1 MNHIKNQAEI
11 WEEEISIPTYEVGLP
26 EKNPMFFENRVY
38 QGSSGK
44 VYPFPIIES
53 ISNKKIDKKYHAVFL
68 ENDYLFVMILPE
80 LGGRI
85 QRALDKSNNYDFIY
99 YNEVIKPALV
109 GLTGPWISGGI
120 EFNWPQH
127 HRPTTFLPV
136 LYRLQENPDGSKTV
150 QMSDMD
156 RMYGTKEVTNITLY
170 PDKAYIEIKGQL
182 YNPTSLPQTFLWWAN
197 PAVPANEYTQSI
209 FPPDVTAVMDHG
221 KRDVSKFPIAD
232 GIYYKYDYSKGVD
245 ISYYKNIPVPTSYMA
260 YRSDYDFVGCYDH
273 QREAGIL
280 HIADH
285 HISPGKKQWTWGCGD
300 FGKAWERNLTDH
312 NGAYI
317 ELMAGVYTDNQPDFT
332 WLKPFEEKR
341 FTQYFLPYKKVG
353 QVKNATKDVLLSAD
367 IKENHLEFSIYGTH
381 LLEDIRV
388 SVSENDHLF
397 FEQSFTVSPVQIV
410 TESIPLPTD
419 NRQDLKLSIFDR
431 EGTILLT
438 YYFDQKN
445 DKELP
450 SPATPASNPK
460 DIATNEEL
468 FLHGIHLEQYRHPTF
483 DPDPYYLEGLKR
495 DPGDSRI
502 NNAYGMLILRR
513 GLIEE
518 SEQYFRNAIERITM
532 RNPNP
537 YDGEPYFN
545 LGYCLF
551 LQSRFR
557 EAFDAFYKATWSESE
572 QEKSFYYLAT
582 IKTIERDYEQALEFI
597 ENSLLKNLHNLK
609 ARGLKTV
616 LLRKMGR
623 VDEAKFWAEETN
635 AIDPFDLLTLNEQKL
650 LNDRTIQF
658 PFTIRAENFNFVI
671 EAASDYASYSC
682 YKEAIDLLDRIEP
695 EGPMIHYLL
704 AYYYFRIGD
713 LAASWKELKNAAE
726 SDPSYCFPNRIEDI
740 AVLNFAIKQNPVD
753 SYAYYYL
760 GNLFYDKKQYRK
772 ALSAWKK
779 STELNDHFATSWRN
793 LAIVLW
799 NKEKKPQEA
808 IAAMENA
815 FSLDPKDARILFELD
830 QLYKKANYPI
840 HNRLENLERN
850 QFLLE
855 KRDDLYTEYITLL
868 NLSGQYEKALEKI
881 SGHIF
886 HPWEGGEGKI
896 TAQYK
901 IAHLEMAKKSLAEKE
916 PEEAEHHLLEALTYP
931 LNLGEGKLIGTKDND
946 IYYFLGCCYE
956 QIGNKNKAVEAWE
969 SAVAGSDEIS
979 GEMYYYDQPA
989 DMILYRG
996 LAILKLGNH
1005 EKSRQKFTELIQ
1017 YGEQHLEDTVTMDY
1031 FAVSLPDMQLLE
1043 DDLSLR
1049 NRAHCHYLIGLG
1061 NLGLMQ
1067 WEDAS
1072 DYFEKTLKINNSH
1085 VGANIHLAL
1094 LKTAKSNRFFE
1105 KKC

>member
-1 MNHIKNQAEI
+1 MNHIKNQVEI
-11 WEEEISIPTYEVGLP
+11 WEEEVSIPTYEVGIP

-53 ISNKKIDKKYHAVFL
+53 ISNKKIDKKYQAVFL

-85 QRALDKSNNYDFIY
+85 QRALDKSNNYDFVY

-136 LYRLQENPDGSKTV
+136 LYRLQENSDGSKTV

-182 YNPTSLPQTFLWWAN
+182 YNPTSSPQTFLWWAN

-367 IKENHLEFSIYGTH
+367 MRGNHLEFSIYGTH

-388 SVSENDHLF
+388 FISGNNHTVFD
-397 FEQSFTVSPVQIV
+397 QSFTVSPTQIIS
-410 TESIPLPTD
+410 ESVLLPKD
-419 NRQDLKLSIFDR
+419 SRQNLKLSIFDR
-431 EGTILLT
+431 EGEVLLT
-438 YYFDQKN
+438 YSLDRAKKN
-445 DKELP
+445 KLP
-450 SPATPASNPK
+450 SPATPAPNPK

-518 SEQYFRNAIERITM
+518 SEQYFRNAIKRITM

-537 YDGEPYFN
+537 YDGEPYYN

-551 LQSRFR
+551 LQGRFQ

-582 IKTIERDYEQALEFI
+582 IKTIQRDYDQALDFI

-609 ARGLKTV
+609 ARGLKTI

-623 VDEAKFWAEETN
+623 SDEAKIWAEETN
-635 AIDPFDLLTLNEQKL
+635 TIDPFDLLALNERKL
-650 LNDRTIQF
+650 LSDGTVRL
-658 PFTIRAENFNFVI
+658 PFTIRPENFNFVI
-671 EAASDYASYSC
+671 EAASDYASYGC
-682 YKEAIDLLDRIEP
+682 YKEAIDLLDRLEP
-695 EGPMIHYLL
+695 KGPMIHYSL
-704 AYYYFRIGD
+704 AYYYFRMGD
-713 LAASWKELKNAAE
+713 LAESQKQLKSASE

-740 AVLNFAIKQNPVD
+740 AVLNFAITQNPDD
-753 SYAYYYL
+753 SYVYYYL
-760 GNLFYDKKQYRK
+760 GNLYYDKKQYQK
-772 ALSAWKK
+772 ALTDWKK
-779 STELNDHFATSWRN
+779 STELNDRFATSWRN
-793 LAIVLW
+793 LAIILW

-808 IAAMENA
+808 IAAMEKA
-815 FSLDPKDARILFELD
+815 FSLDPNDARILFESD

-840 HNRLENLERN
+840 HDRLENLEKH
-850 QFLLE
+850 QSLLE

-896 TAQYK
+896 TSQYK
-901 IAHLEMAKKSLAEKE
+901 IAHLEMAKKALVEKNSK
-916 PEEAEHHLLEALTYP
+916 EAERLLLEALTYP

-956 QIGNKNKAVEAWE
+956 QACDEDKAVKAWIH
-969 SAVAGSDEIS
+969 ACKGSEEIS

-989 DMILYRG
+989 DMILYQG
-996 LAILKLGNH
+996 LALFKLTHYERSDLKFHN
-1005 EKSRQKFTELIQ
+1005 LIY
-1017 YGEQHLEDTVTMDY
+1017 YGEQHMEDTVTMDY

-1043 DDLSLR
+1043 EDLSLR

-1061 NLGLMQ
+1061 NLGLRN
-1067 WEDAS
+1067 WEKAS
-1072 DYFEKTLKINNSH
+1072 DHFKETLKINNSH

-1094 LKTAKSNRFFE
+1094 SN
-1105 KKC
+1105 

>member
-1 MNHIKNQAEI
+1 MNHIKNQVEI
-11 WEEEISIPTYEVGLP
+11 WEEEVSIPTYEVGIP

-53 ISNKKIDKKYHAVFL
+53 ISNKKIDKKYQAVFL

-85 QRALDKSNNYDFIY
+85 QRALDKSNNYDFVY

-136 LYRLQENPDGSKTV
+136 LYRLQENSDGSKTV

-182 YNPTSLPQTFLWWAN
+182 YNPTSSPQTFLWWAN

-367 IKENHLEFSIYGTH
+367 MRGNHLEFSIYGTH

-388 SVSENDHLF
+388 FISGNNHTVFD
-397 FEQSFTVSPVQIV
+397 QSFTVSPTQIIS
-410 TESIPLPTD
+410 ESVLLPKD
-419 NRQDLKLSIFDR
+419 SRQNLKLSIFDR
-431 EGTILLT
+431 EGEVLLT
-438 YYFDQKN
+438 YSLDRAKKN
-445 DKELP
+445 KLP
-450 SPATPASNPK
+450 SPATPAPNPK

-513 GLIEE
+513 GLVEE
-518 SEQYFRNAIERITM
+518 SEQYFRNAIKRITM

-537 YDGEPYFN
+537 YDGEPYYN

-551 LQSRFR
+551 LQGRFQ

-582 IKTIERDYEQALEFI
+582 IKTIQRDYDQALDFI

-609 ARGLKTV
+609 ARGLKTI

-623 VDEAKFWAEETN
+623 SDEAKIWAEETN
-635 AIDPFDLLTLNEQKL
+635 TIDPFDLLALNEQNL
-650 LNDRTIQF
+650 LSDGTVRL
-658 PFTIRAENFNFVI
+658 PFTIRPENFNFVI
-671 EAASDYASYSC
+671 EAASDYASYGC
-682 YKEAIDLLDRIEP
+682 YKEAIDLLDRLEP
-695 EGPMIHYLL
+695 KGPMIRYSL
-704 AYYYFRIGD
+704 AYYYFRMGD
-713 LAASWKELKNAAE
+713 LAESQKQLKSASE

-740 AVLNFAIKQNPVD
+740 AVLNFAITQNPDD

-760 GNLFYDKKQYRK
+760 GNLYYDKKQYQK
-772 ALSAWKK
+772 ALTDWKK
-779 STELNDHFATSWRN
+779 STELNDRFATSWRN
-793 LAIVLW
+793 LAIILW

-808 IAAMENA
+808 IAAMEKA
-815 FSLDPKDARILFELD
+815 FSLDPNDARILFESD

-840 HNRLENLERN
+840 HDRLENLEKH
-850 QFLLE
+850 QSLLE

-896 TAQYK
+896 TSQYK
-901 IAHLEMAKKSLAEKE
+901 IAHLEMAKKALVEKNSK
-916 PEEAEHHLLEALTYP
+916 EAERLLLEALTYP

-956 QIGNKNKAVEAWE
+956 QACDEDKAVKAWIH
-969 SAVAGSDEIS
+969 ACKGSEEIS

-989 DMILYRG
+989 DMILYQG
-996 LAILKLGNH
+996 LALFKLTHYERSDLKFH
-1005 EKSRQKFTELIQ
+1005 KLIY
-1017 YGEQHLEDTVTMDY
+1017 YGEQHMEDTVTMDY

-1043 DDLSLR
+1043 EDLSLR

-1061 NLGLMQ
+1061 NLGLRN
-1067 WEDAS
+1067 WEKAS
-1072 DYFEKTLKINNSH
+1072 DHFKETLKINNSH

-1094 LKTAKSNRFFE
+1094 SNTAKSNQFFE
-1105 KKC
+1105 KKW

>member
-1 MNHIKNQAEI
+1 MNHIKNQVEI
-11 WEEEISIPTYEVGLP
+11 WEEEVSIPTYEVGIP

-53 ISNKKIDKKYHAVFL
+53 ISNKKIDKKYQAVFL

-85 QRALDKSNNYDFIY
+85 QRALDKSNNYDFVY

-136 LYRLQENPDGSKTV
+136 LYRLQENSDGSKTV

-182 YNPTSLPQTFLWWAN
+182 YNPTSSPQTFLWWAN

-367 IKENHLEFSIYGTH
+367 MRGNHLEFSIYGTH

-388 SVSENDHLF
+388 FISGNNHTVFD
-397 FEQSFTVSPVQIV
+397 QSFTVSPTQIIS
-410 TESIPLPTD
+410 ESVLLPKD
-419 NRQDLKLSIFDR
+419 SRQNLKLSIFDR
-431 EGTILLT
+431 EGEVLLT
-438 YYFDQKN
+438 YSLDRAKKN
-445 DKELP
+445 KLP
-450 SPATPASNPK
+450 SPATPAPNPK

-513 GLIEE
+513 GLVEE
-518 SEQYFRNAIERITM
+518 SEQYFRNAIKRITM

-537 YDGEPYFN
+537 YDGEPYYN

-551 LQSRFR
+551 LQGRFQ

-582 IKTIERDYEQALEFI
+582 IKTIQRDYDQALDFI

-609 ARGLKTV
+609 ARGLKTI

-623 VDEAKFWAEETN
+623 SDEAKIWAEETN
-635 AIDPFDLLTLNEQKL
+635 TIDPFDLLALNERKL
-650 LNDRTIQF
+650 LSDGTVRL
-658 PFTIRAENFNFVI
+658 PFTIRPENFNFVI
-671 EAASDYASYSC
+671 EAASDYASYGC
-682 YKEAIDLLDRIEP
+682 YKEAIDLLDRLEP
-695 EGPMIHYLL
+695 KGPMIHYSL
-704 AYYYFRIGD
+704 AYYYFRMGD
-713 LAASWKELKNAAE
+713 LAESQKQLKSASE

-740 AVLNFAIKQNPVD
+740 AVLNFAITQNPDD

-760 GNLFYDKKQYRK
+760 GNLYYDKKQYQK
-772 ALSAWKK
+772 ALTDWKK
-779 STELNDHFATSWRN
+779 STELNDRFATSWRN
-793 LAIVLW
+793 LAIILW

-808 IAAMENA
+808 IAAMEKA
-815 FSLDPKDARILFELD
+815 FSLDPNDARILFESD

-840 HNRLENLERN
+840 HDRLENLEKH
-850 QFLLE
+850 QSLLE

-896 TAQYK
+896 TSQYK
-901 IAHLEMAKKSLAEKE
+901 IAHLEMAKKALVEKNSK
-916 PEEAEHHLLEALTYP
+916 EAERLLLEALTYP

-956 QIGNKNKAVEAWE
+956 QACDEDKAVKAWIH
-969 SAVAGSDEIS
+969 ACKGSEEIS

-989 DMILYRG
+989 DMILYQG
-996 LAILKLGNH
+996 LALFKLTHYERSDLKFH
-1005 EKSRQKFTELIQ
+1005 KLIY
-1017 YGEQHLEDTVTMDY
+1017 YGEQHMEDTVTMDY

-1043 DDLSLR
+1043 EDLSLR

-1061 NLGLMQ
+1061 NLGLRN
-1067 WEDAS
+1067 WEKAS
-1072 DYFEKTLKINNSH
+1072 DHFKETLKINNSH

-1094 LKTAKSNRFFE
+1094 SN
-1105 KKC
+1105 

>member
-1 MNHIKNQAEI
+1 MNHIKNQVEI
-11 WEEEISIPTYEVGLP
+11 WEEEVSIPTYEVGIP

-53 ISNKKIDKKYHAVFL
+53 ISNKKIDKKYQAVFL

-85 QRALDKSNNYDFIY
+85 QRALDKSNNYDFVY

-136 LYRLQENPDGSKTV
+136 LYRLQENSDGSKTV

-182 YNPTSLPQTFLWWAN
+182 YNPTSSPQTFLWWAN

-367 IKENHLEFSIYGTH
+367 MRGNHLEFSIYGTH
-381 LLEDIRV
+381 LIEDIRV
-388 SVSENDHLF
+388 FISGNNHTVFD
-397 FEQSFTVSPVQIV
+397 QSFTVSPTQIIS
-410 TESIPLPTD
+410 ESVLLPKD
-419 NRQDLKLSIFDR
+419 SRQNLKLSIFDR
-431 EGTILLT
+431 EGEVLLT
-438 YYFDQKN
+438 YSLDRGKKN
-445 DKELP
+445 KLP
-450 SPATPASNPK
+450 SPATPAPNPK

-518 SEQYFRNAIERITM
+518 SEQYFRNAIKRITM

-537 YDGEPYFN
+537 YDGEPYYN

-551 LQSRFR
+551 LQGRFQ

-582 IKTIERDYEQALEFI
+582 IKTIQRDYDQALDFI

-609 ARGLKTV
+609 ARGLKTI

-623 VDEAKFWAEETN
+623 SDEAKIWAEETN
-635 AIDPFDLLTLNEQKL
+635 TIDPFDLLALNERKL
-650 LNDRTIQF
+650 LSDGTVRL
-658 PFTIRAENFNFVI
+658 PFTIRPENFNFVI
-671 EAASDYASYSC
+671 EAASDYASYGC
-682 YKEAIDLLDRIEP
+682 YKEAIDLLDRLEP
-695 EGPMIHYLL
+695 KGPMIHYSL
-704 AYYYFRIGD
+704 AYYYFRMGD
-713 LAASWKELKNAAE
+713 LAESQKQLKSASE

-740 AVLNFAIKQNPVD
+740 AVLNFAITQNPDD
-753 SYAYYYL
+753 SYVYYYL
-760 GNLFYDKKQYRK
+760 GNLYYDKKQYQK
-772 ALSAWKK
+772 ALTDWKK
-779 STELNDHFATSWRN
+779 STELNDRFATSWRN
-793 LAIVLW
+793 LAIILW

-808 IAAMENA
+808 IAAMEKA
-815 FSLDPKDARILFELD
+815 FSLDPNDARILFESD

-840 HNRLENLERN
+840 HDRLENLEKH
-850 QFLLE
+850 QSLLE

-896 TAQYK
+896 TSQYK
-901 IAHLEMAKKSLAEKE
+901 IAHLEMAKKALVEKNSK
-916 PEEAEHHLLEALTYP
+916 EAERLLLEALTYP

-956 QIGNKNKAVEAWE
+956 QACDEDKAVKAWIH
-969 SAVAGSDEIS
+969 ACKGSEEIS

-989 DMILYRG
+989 DMILYQG
-996 LAILKLGNH
+996 LALFKLTHYERSDLKFHN
-1005 EKSRQKFTELIQ
+1005 LIY
-1017 YGEQHLEDTVTMDY
+1017 YGEQHMEDTVTMDY

-1043 DDLSLR
+1043 EDLSLR

-1061 NLGLMQ
+1061 NLGLRN
-1067 WEDAS
+1067 WEKAS
-1072 DYFEKTLKINNSH
+1072 DHFKETLKINNSH
-1085 VGANIHLAL
+1085 VGANIHLVL
-1094 LKTAKSNRFFE
+1094 TNTAKSNQFFE
-1105 KKC
+1105 KKW

>member
-1 MNHIKNQAEI
+1 MNHIKNQVEI
-11 WEEEISIPTYEVGLP
+11 WEEEVSIPTYEVGIP

-53 ISNKKIDKKYHAVFL
+53 ISNKKIDKKYQAVFL

-85 QRALDKSNNYDFIY
+85 QRALDKSNNYDFVY

-136 LYRLQENPDGSKTV
+136 LYRLQENSDGSKTV

-182 YNPTSLPQTFLWWAN
+182 YNPTSSPQTFLWWAN

-367 IKENHLEFSIYGTH
+367 MRGNHLEFSIYGTH

-388 SVSENDHLF
+388 FISGNNHTVFD
-397 FEQSFTVSPVQIV
+397 QSFTVSPTQIIS
-410 TESIPLPTD
+410 ESVLLPKD
-419 NRQDLKLSIFDR
+419 SRQNLKLSIFDR
-431 EGTILLT
+431 EGEVLLT
-438 YYFDQKN
+438 YSLDRAKKN
-445 DKELP
+445 KLP
-450 SPATPASNPK
+450 SPATPAPNPK

-518 SEQYFRNAIERITM
+518 SEQYFRNAIKRITM

-537 YDGEPYFN
+537 YDGEPYYN

-551 LQSRFR
+551 LQGRFQ

-582 IKTIERDYEQALEFI
+582 IKTIQRDYDQALDFI

-609 ARGLKTV
+609 ARGLKTI

-623 VDEAKFWAEETN
+623 SDEAKIWAEETN
-635 AIDPFDLLTLNEQKL
+635 TIDPFDLLALNERKL
-650 LNDRTIQF
+650 LSDGTVRL
-658 PFTIRAENFNFVI
+658 PFTIRPENFNFVI
-671 EAASDYASYSC
+671 EAASDYASYGC
-682 YKEAIDLLDRIEP
+682 YKEAIDLLDRLEP
-695 EGPMIHYLL
+695 KGPMIHYSL
-704 AYYYFRIGD
+704 AYYYFRMGD
-713 LAASWKELKNAAE
+713 LAESQKQLKSASE

-740 AVLNFAIKQNPVD
+740 AVLNFAITQNPDD
-753 SYAYYYL
+753 SYVYYYL
-760 GNLFYDKKQYRK
+760 GNLYYDKKQYQK
-772 ALSAWKK
+772 ALTDWKK
-779 STELNDHFATSWRN
+779 STELNDRFATSWRN
-793 LAIVLW
+793 LAIILW

-808 IAAMENA
+808 IAAMEKA
-815 FSLDPKDARILFELD
+815 FSLDPNDARILFESD

-840 HNRLENLERN
+840 HDRLENLEKH
-850 QFLLE
+850 QSLLE

-896 TAQYK
+896 TSQYK
-901 IAHLEMAKKSLAEKE
+901 IAHLEMAKKALVEKNSK
-916 PEEAEHHLLEALTYP
+916 EAERLLLEALTYP

-956 QIGNKNKAVEAWE
+956 QACDEDKAVKAWIH
-969 SAVAGSDEIS
+969 ACKGSEEIS

-989 DMILYRG
+989 DMILYQG
-996 LAILKLGNH
+996 LALFKLTHYERSDLKFHN
-1005 EKSRQKFTELIQ
+1005 LIY
-1017 YGEQHLEDTVTMDY
+1017 YGEQHMEDTVTMDY

-1043 DDLSLR
+1043 EDLSLR

-1061 NLGLMQ
+1061 NLGLRN
-1067 WEDAS
+1067 WEKAS
-1072 DYFEKTLKINNSH
+1072 DHFKETLKINNSH
-1085 VGANIHLAL
+1085 VGANIHLPLSNAANL
-1094 LKTAKSNRFFE
+1094 NRFFE
-1105 KKC
+1105 KKW

>member
-1 MNHIKNQAEI
+1 MNHIKNQVEI
-11 WEEEISIPTYEVGLP
+11 WEEEVSIPTYEAGLP

-53 ISNKKIDKKYHAVFL
+53 ISNKKIDKKYQAVFL

-85 QRALDKSNNYDFIY
+85 QRALDKSNNYDFVY

-136 LYRLQENPDGSKTV
+136 LYRLQENSDGSKTV

-182 YNPTSLPQTFLWWAN
+182 YNPTSSPQTFLWWAN

-367 IKENHLEFSIYGTH
+367 MRGNHLEFSIYGTH

-388 SVSENDHLF
+388 FISGNNHTVFD
-397 FEQSFTVSPVQIV
+397 QSFTVSPTQIIS
-410 TESIPLPTD
+410 ESVLLPKD
-419 NRQDLKLSIFDR
+419 SRQNLKLSIFDR
-431 EGTILLT
+431 EGEVLLT
-438 YYFDQKN
+438 YSLDRAKKN
-445 DKELP
+445 KLP
-450 SPATPASNPK
+450 SPATPAPNPK

-518 SEQYFRNAIERITM
+518 SEQYFRNAIKRITM

-537 YDGEPYFN
+537 YDGEPYYN

-551 LQSRFR
+551 LQGRFQ

-582 IKTIERDYEQALEFI
+582 IKTIQRDYDQALDFI

-609 ARGLKTV
+609 ARGLKTI

-623 VDEAKFWAEETN
+623 SDEAKIWAEETN
-635 AIDPFDLLTLNEQKL
+635 TIDPFDLLALNERKL
-650 LNDRTIQF
+650 LSDDTVRL
-658 PFTIRAENFNFVI
+658 PFTIRPENFNFVI
-671 EAASDYASYSC
+671 EAASDYASYGC
-682 YKEAIDLLDRIEP
+682 YKEAIDLLDRLEP
-695 EGPMIHYLL
+695 KGPMIHYSL
-704 AYYYFRIGD
+704 AYYYFRMGD
-713 LAASWKELKNAAE
+713 LAESQKQLKSASE

-740 AVLNFAIKQNPVD
+740 AVLNFAITQNPDD
-753 SYAYYYL
+753 SYVYYYL
-760 GNLFYDKKQYRK
+760 GNLYYDKKQYQK
-772 ALSAWKK
+772 ALTDWKK
-779 STELNDHFATSWRN
+779 STELNDRFATSWRN
-793 LAIVLW
+793 LAIILW

-808 IAAMENA
+808 IAAMEKA
-815 FSLDPKDARILFELD
+815 FSLDPNDARILFESD

-840 HNRLENLERN
+840 HDRLENLEKH
-850 QFLLE
+850 QSLLE

-896 TAQYK
+896 TSQYK
-901 IAHLEMAKKSLAEKE
+901 IAHLEMAKKALVEKNSK
-916 PEEAEHHLLEALTYP
+916 EAERLLLEALTYP

-956 QIGNKNKAVEAWE
+956 QACDEDKAVKAWIH
-969 SAVAGSDEIS
+969 ACKGSEEIS

-989 DMILYRG
+989 DMILYQG
-996 LAILKLGNH
+996 LALFKLTHYERSDLKFH
-1005 EKSRQKFTELIQ
+1005 KLIY
-1017 YGEQHLEDTVTMDY
+1017 YGEQHMEDTVTMDY

-1043 DDLSLR
+1043 EDLSLR

-1061 NLGLMQ
+1061 NLGLRN
-1067 WEDAS
+1067 WEKAS
-1072 DYFEKTLKINNSH
+1072 DHFKETLKINNSH

-1094 LKTAKSNRFFE
+1094 SNAANLNRFFE
-1105 KKC
+1105 KKW

>member
-1 MNHIKNQAEI
+1 MNHIKNQVEI
-11 WEEEISIPTYEVGLP
+11 WEEEVSIPTYEVGIP

-53 ISNKKIDKKYHAVFL
+53 ISNKKIDKKYQAVFL

-85 QRALDKSNNYDFIY
+85 QRALDKSNNYDFVY

-136 LYRLQENPDGSKTV
+136 LYRLQENSDGSKTV

-182 YNPTSLPQTFLWWAN
+182 YNPTSSPQTFLWWAN

-367 IKENHLEFSIYGTH
+367 MRGNHLEFSIYGTH

-388 SVSENDHLF
+388 FISGNNHTVFD
-397 FEQSFTVSPVQIV
+397 QSFTVSPTQIIS
-410 TESIPLPTD
+410 ESVLLPKD
-419 NRQDLKLSIFDR
+419 SRQNLKLSIFDR
-431 EGTILLT
+431 EGEVLLT
-438 YYFDQKN
+438 YSLDRAKKN
-445 DKELP
+445 KLP
-450 SPATPASNPK
+450 SPATPAPNPK

-518 SEQYFRNAIERITM
+518 SEQYFRNAIKRITM

-537 YDGEPYFN
+537 YDGEPYYN

-551 LQSRFR
+551 LQGRFQ

-582 IKTIERDYEQALEFI
+582 IKTIQRDYDQALDFI

-609 ARGLKTV
+609 ARGLKTI

-623 VDEAKFWAEETN
+623 SDEAKIWAEETN
-635 AIDPFDLLTLNEQKL
+635 TIDPFDLLALNERKL
-650 LNDRTIQF
+650 LSDGTVRL
-658 PFTIRAENFNFVI
+658 PFTIRPENFNFVI
-671 EAASDYASYSC
+671 EAASDYASYGC
-682 YKEAIDLLDRIEP
+682 YKEAIDLLDRLEP
-695 EGPMIHYLL
+695 KGPMIHYSL
-704 AYYYFRIGD
+704 AYYYFRMGD
-713 LAASWKELKNAAE
+713 LAESQKQLKSASE

-740 AVLNFAIKQNPVD
+740 AVLNFAITQNPDD

-760 GNLFYDKKQYRK
+760 GNLYYDKKQYQK
-772 ALSAWKK
+772 ALTDWKK
-779 STELNDHFATSWRN
+779 STELNDRFATSWRN
-793 LAIVLW
+793 LAIILW

-808 IAAMENA
+808 IAAMEKA
-815 FSLDPKDARILFELD
+815 FSLDPNDARILFESD

-840 HNRLENLERN
+840 HDRLENLEKH
-850 QFLLE
+850 QSLLE

-896 TAQYK
+896 TSQYK
-901 IAHLEMAKKSLAEKE
+901 IAHLEMAKKALVEKNSK
-916 PEEAEHHLLEALTYP
+916 EAERLLLEALTYP

-956 QIGNKNKAVEAWE
+956 QACDEDKAVKAWIH
-969 SAVAGSDEIS
+969 ACKGSEEIS

-989 DMILYRG
+989 DMILYQG
-996 LAILKLGNH
+996 LALFKLTHYERSDLKFH
-1005 EKSRQKFTELIQ
+1005 KLIY
-1017 YGEQHLEDTVTMDY
+1017 YGEQHMEDTVTMDY

-1043 DDLSLR
+1043 EDLSLR

-1061 NLGLMQ
+1061 NLGLRN
-1067 WEDAS
+1067 WEKAS
-1072 DYFEKTLKINNSH
+1072 DHFKETLKINNSH

-1094 LKTAKSNRFFE
+1094 SNTAKSNQFFE
-1105 KKC
+1105 KKW

>member
-1 MNHIKNQAEI
+1 MNHIKNQVEI
-11 WEEEISIPTYEVGLP
+11 WEEEVSIPTYEVGIP

-53 ISNKKIDKKYHAVFL
+53 ISNKKIDKKYQAVFL

-85 QRALDKSNNYDFIY
+85 QRALDKSNNYDFVY

-136 LYRLQENPDGSKTV
+136 LYRLQENSDGSKTV

-182 YNPTSLPQTFLWWAN
+182 YNPTSSPQTFLWWAN

-367 IKENHLEFSIYGTH
+367 MRGNHLEFSIYGTH

-388 SVSENDHLF
+388 FISGNNHTVFD
-397 FEQSFTVSPVQIV
+397 QSFTVSPTQIIS
-410 TESIPLPTD
+410 ESVLLPKD
-419 NRQDLKLSIFDR
+419 SRQNLKLSIFDR
-431 EGTILLT
+431 EGEVLLT
-438 YYFDQKN
+438 YSLDRAKKN
-445 DKELP
+445 KLP
-450 SPATPASNPK
+450 SPATPAPNPK

-518 SEQYFRNAIERITM
+518 SEQYFRNAIKRITM

-537 YDGEPYFN
+537 YDGEPYYN

-551 LQSRFR
+551 LQGRFQ

-582 IKTIERDYEQALEFI
+582 IKTIQRDYDQALDFI

-609 ARGLKTV
+609 ARGLKTI

-623 VDEAKFWAEETN
+623 SDEAKIWAEETN
-635 AIDPFDLLTLNEQKL
+635 TIDPFDLLALNERKL
-650 LNDRTIQF
+650 LSDGTVRL
-658 PFTIRAENFNFVI
+658 PFTIRPENFNFVI
-671 EAASDYASYSC
+671 EAASDYASYGC
-682 YKEAIDLLDRIEP
+682 YKEAIDLLDRLEP
-695 EGPMIHYLL
+695 KGPMIHYSL
-704 AYYYFRIGD
+704 AYYYFRMGD
-713 LAASWKELKNAAE
+713 LAESQKQLKSASE

-740 AVLNFAIKQNPVD
+740 AVLNFAITQNPDD

-760 GNLFYDKKQYRK
+760 GNLYYDKKQYQK
-772 ALSAWKK
+772 ALTDWKK
-779 STELNDHFATSWRN
+779 STELNDRFATSWRN
-793 LAIVLW
+793 LAIILW

-808 IAAMENA
+808 IAAMEKA
-815 FSLDPKDARILFELD
+815 FSLDPNDARILFESD

-840 HNRLENLERN
+840 HDRLENLEKH
-850 QFLLE
+850 QSLLE

-896 TAQYK
+896 TSQYK
-901 IAHLEMAKKSLAEKE
+901 IAHLEMAKKALVEKNSK
-916 PEEAEHHLLEALTYP
+916 EAERLLLEALTYP

-956 QIGNKNKAVEAWE
+956 QACDEDKAVKAWIH
-969 SAVAGSDEIS
+969 ACKGSEEIS

-989 DMILYRG
+989 DMILYQG
-996 LAILKLGNH
+996 LALFKLTHYERSDLKFHN
-1005 EKSRQKFTELIQ
+1005 LIY
-1017 YGEQHLEDTVTMDY
+1017 YGEQHMEDTVTMDY

-1043 DDLSLR
+1043 EDLSLR

-1061 NLGLMQ
+1061 NLGLRN
-1067 WEDAS
+1067 WEKAS
-1072 DYFEKTLKINNSH
+1072 DHFKETLKINNSH

-1094 LKTAKSNRFFE
+1094 SNTAKSNQFFE
-1105 KKC
+1105 KKW

>member
-1 MNHIKNQAEI
+1 MNHIKNQVEI
-11 WEEEISIPTYEVGLP
+11 WEEEVSIPTYEVGIP

-53 ISNKKIDKKYHAVFL
+53 ISNKKIDKKYQAVFL

-85 QRALDKSNNYDFIY
+85 QRALDKSNNYDFVY

-136 LYRLQENPDGSKTV
+136 LYRLQENSDGSKTV

-182 YNPTSLPQTFLWWAN
+182 YNPTSSPQTFLWWAN

-367 IKENHLEFSIYGTH
+367 MRGNHLEFSIYGTH
-381 LLEDIRV
+381 LIEDIRV
-388 SVSENDHLF
+388 FISGNNHTVFD
-397 FEQSFTVSPVQIV
+397 QSFTVSPTQIIS
-410 TESIPLPTD
+410 ESVLLPKD
-419 NRQDLKLSIFDR
+419 SRQNLKLSIFDR
-431 EGTILLT
+431 EGEVLLT
-438 YYFDQKN
+438 YSLDRAKKN
-445 DKELP
+445 KLP
-450 SPATPASNPK
+450 SPATPAPNPK

-518 SEQYFRNAIERITM
+518 SEQYFRNAIKRITM

-537 YDGEPYFN
+537 YDGEPYYN

-551 LQSRFR
+551 LQGRFQ

-582 IKTIERDYEQALEFI
+582 IKTIQRDYDQALDFI

-609 ARGLKTV
+609 ARGLKTI

-623 VDEAKFWAEETN
+623 SDEAKIWAEETN
-635 AIDPFDLLTLNEQKL
+635 TIDPFDLLALNERKL
-650 LNDRTIQF
+650 LSDGTVRL
-658 PFTIRAENFNFVI
+658 PFTIRPENFNFVI
-671 EAASDYASYSC
+671 EAASDYASYGC
-682 YKEAIDLLDRIEP
+682 YKEAIDLLDRLEP
-695 EGPMIHYLL
+695 KGPMIHYSL
-704 AYYYFRIGD
+704 AYYYFRMGD
-713 LAASWKELKNAAE
+713 LAESQKQLKSASE

-740 AVLNFAIKQNPVD
+740 AVLNFAITQNPDD
-753 SYAYYYL
+753 SYVYYYL
-760 GNLFYDKKQYRK
+760 GNLYYDKKQYQK
-772 ALSAWKK
+772 ALTDWKK
-779 STELNDHFATSWRN
+779 STELNDRFATSWRN
-793 LAIVLW
+793 LAIILW

-808 IAAMENA
+808 IAAMEKA
-815 FSLDPKDARILFELD
+815 FSLDPNDARILFESD

-840 HNRLENLERN
+840 HDRLENLEKH
-850 QFLLE
+850 QSLLE

-896 TAQYK
+896 TSQYK
-901 IAHLEMAKKSLAEKE
+901 IAHLEMAKKALVEKNSK
-916 PEEAEHHLLEALTYP
+916 EAERLLLEALTYP

-956 QIGNKNKAVEAWE
+956 QACDEDKAVKAWIH
-969 SAVAGSDEIS
+969 ACKGSEEIS

-989 DMILYRG
+989 DMILYQG
-996 LAILKLGNH
+996 LALFKLTHYERSDLKFHN
-1005 EKSRQKFTELIQ
+1005 LIY
-1017 YGEQHLEDTVTMDY
+1017 YGEQHMEDTVTMDY

-1043 DDLSLR
+1043 EDLSLR

-1061 NLGLMQ
+1061 NLGLRN
-1067 WEDAS
+1067 WEKAS
-1072 DYFEKTLKINNSH
+1072 DHFKETLKINNSH

-1094 LKTAKSNRFFE
+1094 SNTAKSNQFFE
-1105 KKC
+1105 KKW

>member
-1 MNHIKNQAEI
+1 MNHIKNQVEI
-11 WEEEISIPTYEVGLP
+11 WEEEVSIPTYEVGIP

-53 ISNKKIDKKYHAVFL
+53 ISNKKIDKKYQAVFL

-85 QRALDKSNNYDFIY
+85 QRALDKSNNYDFVY

-136 LYRLQENPDGSKTV
+136 LYRLQENSDGSKTV

-182 YNPTSLPQTFLWWAN
+182 YNPTSSPQTFLWWAN

-367 IKENHLEFSIYGTH
+367 MKGNHLEFSIYGTH
-381 LLEDIRV
+381 LIEDIRV
-388 SVSENDHLF
+388 FISGNNHTVFD
-397 FEQSFTVSPVQIV
+397 QSFTVSPTQIIS
-410 TESIPLPTD
+410 ESVLLPKD
-419 NRQDLKLSIFDR
+419 SRQNLKLSIFDR
-431 EGTILLT
+431 EGEVLLT
-438 YYFDQKN
+438 YSLDRSKKN
-445 DKELP
+445 KLP
-450 SPATPASNPK
+450 SPATPAPNPK

-518 SEQYFRNAIERITM
+518 SEQYFRNAIKRITM

-537 YDGEPYFN
+537 YDGEPYYN

-551 LQSRFR
+551 LQGRFQ

-582 IKTIERDYEQALEFI
+582 IKTIQRDYDQALDFI

-609 ARGLKTV
+609 ARGLKTI

-623 VDEAKFWAEETN
+623 SDEAKIWAEETN
-635 AIDPFDLLTLNEQKL
+635 TIDPFDLLALNERKL
-650 LNDRTIQF
+650 LSDDTVRL
-658 PFTIRAENFNFVI
+658 PFTIRPENFNFVI
-671 EAASDYASYSC
+671 EAASDYASYGC
-682 YKEAIDLLDRIEP
+682 YKEAIDLLDRLEP
-695 EGPMIHYLL
+695 KGPMIHYSL
-704 AYYYFRIGD
+704 AYYYFRMGD
-713 LAASWKELKNAAE
+713 LAESQKQLKSASE

-740 AVLNFAIKQNPVD
+740 AVLNFAITQNPDD

-760 GNLFYDKKQYRK
+760 GNLYYDKKQYQK
-772 ALSAWKK
+772 ALTDWKK
-779 STELNDHFATSWRN
+779 STELNDRFATSWRN
-793 LAIVLW
+793 LAIILW

-808 IAAMENA
+808 IAAMEKA
-815 FSLDPKDARILFELD
+815 FSLDPNDARILFESD

-840 HNRLENLERN
+840 HDRLENLEKH
-850 QFLLE
+850 QSLLE

-896 TAQYK
+896 TSQYK
-901 IAHLEMAKKSLAEKE
+901 IAHLEMAKKALVEKNSK
-916 PEEAEHHLLEALTYP
+916 EAERLLLEALTYP

-956 QIGNKNKAVEAWE
+956 QACDEDKAVKAWIH
-969 SAVAGSDEIS
+969 ACKGSEEIS

-989 DMILYRG
+989 DMILYQG
-996 LAILKLGNH
+996 LALFKLTHYERSDLKFH
-1005 EKSRQKFTELIQ
+1005 KLIY
-1017 YGEQHLEDTVTMDY
+1017 YGEQHMEDTVTMDY

-1043 DDLSLR
+1043 EDLSLR

-1061 NLGLMQ
+1061 NLGLRN
-1067 WEDAS
+1067 WEKAS
-1072 DYFEKTLKINNSH
+1072 DHFKETLKINNSH

-1094 LKTAKSNRFFE
+1094 SNTAKSNQFFE
-1105 KKC
+1105 KKW

>member
-1 MNHIKNQAEI
+1 MNHIKNQVEI
-11 WEEEISIPTYEVGLP
+11 WEEEVSIPTYEAGLP

-53 ISNKKIDKKYHAVFL
+53 ISNKKIDKKYQAVFL

-85 QRALDKSNNYDFIY
+85 QRALDKSNNYDFVY

-136 LYRLQENPDGSKTV
+136 LYRLQENSDGSKTV

-182 YNPTSLPQTFLWWAN
+182 YNPTSSPQTFLWWAN

-353 QVKNATKDVLLSAD
+353 QVKNATD
-367 IKENHLEFSIYGTH
+367 
-381 LLEDIRV
+381 
-388 SVSENDHLF
+388 
-397 FEQSFTVSPVQIV
+397 QSFTVSPTQIIS
-410 TESIPLPTD
+410 ESVLLPKD
-419 NRQDLKLSIFDR
+419 SRQNLKLSIFDR
-431 EGTILLT
+431 EGEVLLT
-438 YYFDQKN
+438 YSLDRAKKN
-445 DKELP
+445 KLP
-450 SPATPASNPK
+450 SPATPAPNPK

-518 SEQYFRNAIERITM
+518 SEQYFRNAIKRITM

-537 YDGEPYFN
+537 YDGEPYYN

-551 LQSRFR
+551 LQGRFQ

-582 IKTIERDYEQALEFI
+582 IKTIQRDYDQALDFI

-609 ARGLKTV
+609 ARGLKTI

-623 VDEAKFWAEETN
+623 SDEAKIWAEETN
-635 AIDPFDLLTLNEQKL
+635 TIDPFDLLALNERKL
-650 LNDRTIQF
+650 LSDDTVRL
-658 PFTIRAENFNFVI
+658 PFTIRPENFNFVI
-671 EAASDYASYSC
+671 EAASDYASYGC
-682 YKEAIDLLDRIEP
+682 YKEAIDLLDRLEP
-695 EGPMIHYLL
+695 KGPMIRYSL
-704 AYYYFRIGD
+704 AYYYFRMGD
-713 LAASWKELKNAAE
+713 LAESQKQLKSASE

-740 AVLNFAIKQNPVD
+740 AVLNFAITQNPDD

-760 GNLFYDKKQYRK
+760 GNLYYDKKQYQK
-772 ALSAWKK
+772 ALTVWKK
-779 STELNDHFATSWRN
+779 STELNDRFATSWRN
-793 LAIVLW
+793 LAIILW

-808 IAAMENA
+808 IAAMEKA
-815 FSLDPKDARILFELD
+815 FSLDPNDARILFESD

-840 HNRLENLERN
+840 HDRLENLEKH
-850 QFLLE
+850 QSLLE

-896 TAQYK
+896 TSQYK
-901 IAHLEMAKKSLAEKE
+901 IAHLEMAKKALVEKNSK
-916 PEEAEHHLLEALTYP
+916 EAERLLLEALTYP

-956 QIGNKNKAVEAWE
+956 QACDEDKAVKAWIH
-969 SAVAGSDEIS
+969 ACKGSEEIS

-989 DMILYRG
+989 DMILYQG
-996 LAILKLGNH
+996 LALFKLTHYERSDLKFHN
-1005 EKSRQKFTELIQ
+1005 LIY
-1017 YGEQHLEDTVTMDY
+1017 YGEQHMEDTVTMDY

-1043 DDLSLR
+1043 EDLSLR

-1061 NLGLMQ
+1061 NLGLRN
-1067 WEDAS
+1067 WEKAS
-1072 DYFEKTLKINNSH
+1072 DHFKETLKINNSH

-1094 LKTAKSNRFFE
+1094 SNTAKSNQFFE
-1105 KKC
+1105 KKW

>member
-1 MNHIKNQAEI
+1 MNHIKNQVEI
-11 WEEEISIPTYEVGLP
+11 WEEEVSIPTYEVGIP

-53 ISNKKIDKKYHAVFL
+53 ISNKKIDKKYQAVFL

-85 QRALDKSNNYDFIY
+85 QRALDKSNNYDFVY

-136 LYRLQENPDGSKTV
+136 LYRLQENSDGSKTV

-182 YNPTSLPQTFLWWAN
+182 YNPTSSPQTFLWWAN

-367 IKENHLEFSIYGTH
+367 MKGNHLEFSIYGTH
-381 LLEDIRV
+381 LIEDIRV
-388 SVSENDHLF
+388 FISGNNHTVFD
-397 FEQSFTVSPVQIV
+397 QSFTVSPTQIIS
-410 TESIPLPTD
+410 ESVLLPKD
-419 NRQDLKLSIFDR
+419 SRQNLKLSIFDR
-431 EGTILLT
+431 EGEVLLT
-438 YYFDQKN
+438 YSLDRAKKN
-445 DKELP
+445 KLP
-450 SPATPASNPK
+450 SPATPAPNPK

-518 SEQYFRNAIERITM
+518 SEQYFRNAIKRITM

-537 YDGEPYFN
+537 YDGEPYYN

-551 LQSRFR
+551 LQGRFQ

-582 IKTIERDYEQALEFI
+582 IKTIQRDYDQALDFI

-609 ARGLKTV
+609 ARGLKTI

-623 VDEAKFWAEETN
+623 SDEAKIWAEETN
-635 AIDPFDLLTLNEQKL
+635 TIDPFDLLALNERKL
-650 LNDRTIQF
+650 LSDDTVRL
-658 PFTIRAENFNFVI
+658 PFTIRPENFNFVI
-671 EAASDYASYSC
+671 EAASDYASYGC
-682 YKEAIDLLDRIEP
+682 YKEAIDLLDRLEP
-695 EGPMIHYLL
+695 KGPMFHYSL
-704 AYYYFRIGD
+704 AYYYFRMGD
-713 LAASWKELKNAAE
+713 LAESQKQLKSASE

-740 AVLNFAIKQNPVD
+740 AVLNFAITQNPDD
-753 SYAYYYL
+753 SYVYYYL
-760 GNLFYDKKQYRK
+760 GNLYYDKKQYQK
-772 ALSAWKK
+772 ALTDWKK
-779 STELNDHFATSWRN
+779 STELNDRFATSWRN
-793 LAIVLW
+793 LAIILW

-808 IAAMENA
+808 IAAMEKA
-815 FSLDPKDARILFELD
+815 FSLDPNDARILFESD

-840 HNRLENLERN
+840 HDRLENLEKH
-850 QFLLE
+850 QSLLE

-896 TAQYK
+896 TSQYK
-901 IAHLEMAKKSLAEKE
+901 IAHLEMAKKALVEKNSK
-916 PEEAEHHLLEALTYP
+916 EAERLLLEALTYP

-956 QIGNKNKAVEAWE
+956 QACDEDKAVKAWIH
-969 SAVAGSDEIS
+969 ACKGSEEIS

-989 DMILYRG
+989 DMILYQG
-996 LAILKLGNH
+996 LALFKLTHYERSDLKFHN
-1005 EKSRQKFTELIQ
+1005 LIY
-1017 YGEQHLEDTVTMDY
+1017 YGEQHMEDTVTMDY

-1043 DDLSLR
+1043 EDLSLR

-1061 NLGLMQ
+1061 NLGLRN
-1067 WEDAS
+1067 WEKAS
-1072 DYFEKTLKINNSH
+1072 DHFKETLKINNSH

-1094 LKTAKSNRFFE
+1094 SNTAKSNQFFE
-1105 KKC
+1105 KKW

>member
-1 MNHIKNQAEI
+1 MNHIKNQVEI
-11 WEEEISIPTYEVGLP
+11 WEEEVSIPTYEVGIP

-53 ISNKKIDKKYHAVFL
+53 ISNKKIDKKYQAVFL

-85 QRALDKSNNYDFIY
+85 QRALDKSNNYDFVY

-136 LYRLQENPDGSKTV
+136 LYRLQENSDGSKTV

-182 YNPTSLPQTFLWWAN
+182 YNPTSSPQTFLWWAN

-367 IKENHLEFSIYGTH
+367 MKGNHLEFSIYGTH
-381 LLEDIRV
+381 LIEDIRV
-388 SVSENDHLF
+388 FISGNNHTVFD
-397 FEQSFTVSPVQIV
+397 QSFTVSPTQIIS
-410 TESIPLPTD
+410 ESVLLPKD
-419 NRQDLKLSIFDR
+419 SRQNLKLSIFDR
-431 EGTILLT
+431 EGEVLLT
-438 YYFDQKN
+438 YSLDRAKKN
-445 DKELP
+445 KLP
-450 SPATPASNPK
+450 SPATPAPNPK

-518 SEQYFRNAIERITM
+518 SEQYFRNAIKRITM

-537 YDGEPYFN
+537 YDGEPYYN

-551 LQSRFR
+551 LQGRFQ
-557 EAFDAFYKATWSESE
+557 EAFDAFYKVTWSESE

-582 IKTIERDYEQALEFI
+582 IKTIQRDYDQALDFI

-609 ARGLKTV
+609 ARGLKTI

-623 VDEAKFWAEETN
+623 SDEAKIWAEETN
-635 AIDPFDLLTLNEQKL
+635 TIDPFDLLALNERKL
-650 LNDRTIQF
+650 LSDDTVRL
-658 PFTIRAENFNFVI
+658 PFTIRPENFNFVI
-671 EAASDYASYSC
+671 EAASDYASYGC
-682 YKEAIDLLDRIEP
+682 YKEAIDLLDRLEP
-695 EGPMIHYLL
+695 KGPMIHYSL
-704 AYYYFRIGD
+704 AYYYFRMGD
-713 LAASWKELKNAAE
+713 LAESQKQLKSASE

-740 AVLNFAIKQNPVD
+740 AVLNFAITQNPDD

-760 GNLFYDKKQYRK
+760 GNLYYDKKQYQK
-772 ALSAWKK
+772 ALTDWKK
-779 STELNDHFATSWRN
+779 STELNDRFATSWRN
-793 LAIVLW
+793 LAIILW

-808 IAAMENA
+808 IAAMEKA
-815 FSLDPKDARILFELD
+815 FSLDPNDARILFESD

-840 HNRLENLERN
+840 HDRLENLEKH
-850 QFLLE
+850 QSLLE

-896 TAQYK
+896 TSQYK
-901 IAHLEMAKKSLAEKE
+901 IAHLEMAKKALVEKNSK
-916 PEEAEHHLLEALTYP
+916 EAERLLLEALTYP

-956 QIGNKNKAVEAWE
+956 QACDEDKAVKAWIH
-969 SAVAGSDEIS
+969 ACKGSEEIS

-989 DMILYRG
+989 DMILYQG
-996 LAILKLGNH
+996 LALFKLTHYERSDLKFHN
-1005 EKSRQKFTELIQ
+1005 LIY
-1017 YGEQHLEDTVTMDY
+1017 YGEQHMEDTVTMDY

-1043 DDLSLR
+1043 EDLSLR

-1061 NLGLMQ
+1061 NLGLRN
-1067 WEDAS
+1067 WEKAS
-1072 DYFEKTLKINNSH
+1072 DHFKETLKINNSH

-1094 LKTAKSNRFFE
+1094 SNTAKSNQFFE
-1105 KKC
+1105 KKW